1 MGNISKWFDREI
13 SLSVGDIIDAK
24 ALDNDALHFSEFYVI
39 TIYDEKKTNV
49 PVKHRWS
56 KVWTYE
62 MQGHKMYNV
71 FTTFDMALV
80 EYNRQSKEHSN
91 AIMRVERRTLSS
103 LLHGNSYVI
112 KLINVYGDFCYICDG
127 KKAFPEDYWKRWP
140 HLYTEDAKK
149 HEEKQKKPIGFV
161 VKHDLKEKES
171 NIDWYIEDS
180 DAFE

>member
-39 TIYDEKKTNV
+39 TIYDEKKTNL

-127 KKAFPEDYWKRWP
+127 KKAFRDTTKDLIIEKMVNKLKENNINCTVNSGKFITFKHFDYIFKI
-140 HLYTEDAKK
+140 E
-149 HEEKQKKPIGFV
+149 V
-161 VKHDLKEKES
+161 VKKTS
-171 NIDWYIEDS
+171 MPN
-180 DAFE
+180 